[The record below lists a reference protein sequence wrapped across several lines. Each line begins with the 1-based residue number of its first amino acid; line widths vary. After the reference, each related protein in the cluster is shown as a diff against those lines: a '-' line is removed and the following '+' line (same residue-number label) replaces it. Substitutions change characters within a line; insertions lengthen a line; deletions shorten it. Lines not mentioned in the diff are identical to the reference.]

1 MFWRERG
8 RGGEDVVRFTGILD
22 AASGREVERFLDAD
36 GTDPVVLDFSQASE
50 IDYYG
55 LSVLVAE
62 IAQGGRAVLLRGL
75 HANHVRMLRYFGVD
89 PARFGLCDDRP
100 LEAR

>member
-1 MFWRERG
+1 MFWRDRG
-8 RGGEDVVRFTGILD
+8 RGGEDIVRFTGVLEST
-22 AASGREVERFLDAD
+22 SGHEVKRFLDVD
-36 GTDPVVLDFSQASE
+36 GTAPVVLDFSQASE

-62 IAQGGRAVLLRGL
+62 IAQSGRAVILRGF

-89 PARFGLCDDRP
+89 LARFGLYDRP
-100 LEAR
+100 LEVS